1 MKFLFFICVVIG
13 LCSCEKN
20 INFKLHETESTVV
33 VDASIENDKPPV
45 VVLSNSFDYYSTL
58 SPQLLNS
65 SFVHNAEVSV
75 SDGTKTILLKEYSV
89 DSVGVI
95 RLYYYSVDTTS
106 GSVPFVGKLNTK
118 YDLKVISQGK
128 EYFANTTIPVLS
140 KKPDSLWWMPAPFNT
155 DTNNVIVM
163 VKATDPPRLGNYV
176 RYYTK
181 RNRGSFLPGQT
192 SVYDDQVVDG
202 STYEIRVE
210 PGIDRNNK
218 VSYDNN
224 YFRRG
229 DTVTLK
235 LCNIDRATYQFWIT
249 MEFAYQSIG
258 NPFASPNKVLGN
270 ISNGALGAFCGYAA
284 FYKTIIIPH

>member
-1 MKFLFFICVVIG
+1 MKFIFFTCVFIG
-13 LCSCEKN
+13 LCACEKN
-20 INFKLHETESTVV
+20 INFKLHETESTLV

-45 VVLSNSFDYYSTL
+45 VILSNSFDYYSTL
-58 SPQLLNS
+58 SPRLLDS

-75 SDGTKTILLKEYSV
+75 SDGTKTILLKEYSI
-89 DSVGVI
+89 DSAGLI
-95 RLYYYSVDTTS
+95 RLYYYSVDTTR
-106 GSVPFVGKLNTK
+106 GSIPFIGKLNTK
-118 YDLKVISQGK
+118 YDLKVNSQGK
-128 EYFANTTIPVLS
+128 EYFSTTTIPILT
-140 KKPDSLWWMPAPFNT
+140 KKPDSLRSMPAPFNR

-163 VKATDPPRLGNYV
+163 VKATDPPGLVNYV

-181 RNRGSFLPGQT
+181 RNSGPLLPGQS

-202 STYEIRVE
+202 RSYEIRVE

-229 DTVTLK
+229 DTVILK

>member
-1 MKFLFFICVVIG
+1 MKFLFFISVVIG

-20 INFKLHETESTVV
+20 INFKLHETESTLV
-33 VDASIENDKPPV
+33 VDASIENDKSPV
-45 VVLSNSFDYYSTL
+45 VVLSNSFEYYNTL
-58 SPQLLNS
+58 SPQLLDS

-75 SDGTKTILLKEYSV
+75 SDGTKTILLKEYLI
-89 DSVGVI
+89 DSAGVI
-95 RLYYYSVDTTS
+95 RLYYYSVDTAS
-106 GSVPFVGKLNTK
+106 GSAPFIGKLNTK

-128 EYFANTTIPVLS
+128 EYFANTTIPVLA
-140 KKPDSLWWMPAPFNT
+140 KKPDSLWWTPAPFNA

-163 VKATDPPRLGNYV
+163 VKATDPPGLGNYV

-181 RNRGSFLPGQT
+181 RNSGPFLPGQT

-218 VSYDNN
+218 ISYDNN

-229 DTVTLK
+229 DTVTLR
-235 LCNIDRATYQFWIT
+235 LCNIDKATYQFWIT